1 MPEEDTGNNLYK
13 VVKGLKGNHGF
24 LYDLD
29 ALRSFSANNSVL
41 IISGWCFS
49 EDLTEVMSVRLQTKH
64 SEIIAR
70 YGIKRT
76 ELVNFGKANR
86 SLNAGFE
93 ISIPAPDGDLSFS
106 LEAKLNGSDKWL
118 IVMKGALGNES
129 QTVENE
135 GIYKRIDMNGK
146 PYRVKNGFLFNLYE
160 TENIKA
166 DGSEY
171 YLRGWCF
178 NEDLSPIKGIRCV
191 TDRSSIIG
199 KYNLESIELVE
210 KFGDNDT
217 IFHSGFELSLNPRLG
232 TTPITLEA
240 QLEDEHW
247 LTVIQGTLCLPLFPR
262 KVNFIHE

>member
-29 ALRSFSANNSVL
+29 ALRSFSTDNSVL

-49 EDLTEVMSVRLQTKH
+49 EDLTEVTSVRLQTEH

-76 ELVNFGKANR
+76 ELVNFGKVNA

-93 ISIPAPDGDLSFS
+93 ISISAPDGELPFT
-106 LEAKLNGSDKWL
+106 LEAKLNGSDEWL
-118 IVMKGALGNES
+118 IVVKGALGSEP
-129 QTVENE
+129 QTVEDE

-178 NEDLSPIKGIRCV
+178 NEDLSTIKGIRCV
-191 TDRSSIIG
+191 TDRSSVIG
-199 KYNLESIELVE
+199 RYNLESIELIE

-217 IFHSGFELSLNPRLG
+217 IFHSGFEISLNPRPG

-247 LTVIQGTLCLPLFPR
+247 LTVIQGTLWLPLYPR